1 MEITMTNSNVTVSS
15 ASDPIDA
22 SRKVRRLV
30 DKLARSRNLN
40 IDAVRQSLRDA
51 IKRANDMR
59 ALGFLHYAGVLDLH
73 LPDGTKVAIIPD
85 WHIPA
90 HDRQVAFMVKQW
102 LSDFRPDIIILIGD
116 AADMFGLSRWPK
128 PPRVVANTQME
139 LDETRRIIDEIIEC
153 SGCLHL
159 FYILGN
165 HEDRGRRTQIDPNA
179 NVASLIDAQTQEPIL
194 NFHNLMGYN
203 PGDPITFIYGAFED
217 GGFGGGIVTNDEIK
231 FIHGNKVRPKPGASP
246 YAEAD
251 AGGKSIGQGHTH
263 RFGKRA
269 RRNTKNGLIRS
280 YEFGHLGDE
289 RHPYLGYAF
298 NTNWHQGLA
307 EGHVHG
313 GLLHIQMIPIKK
325 IRDAASGEIKS
336 LFLAGGKLYQSSGY

>member
-1 MEITMTNSNVTVSS
+1 MEITMTKTNVTVSS

-22 SRKVRRLV
+22 SRRVRRIV
-30 DKLARSRNLN
+30 EKLARSRNLN
-40 IDAVRQSLRDA
+40 IDAVRQALRDA

-59 ALGFLHYAGVLDLH
+59 ALGFLSYAGVLDLH

-102 LSDFRPDIIILIGD
+102 LSDLRPDIIILIGD
-116 AADMFGLSRWPK
+116 AADMFGFSRWPV
-128 PPRVVANTQME
+128 PPGVVRNAQME
-139 LDETRRIIDEIIEC
+139 LDETRRIVDEVIEC

-165 HEDRGRRTQIDPNA
+165 HEDRTRRTQIDPNG
-179 NVASLIDAQTQEPIL
+179 NVARLIDPTTNEPIL
-194 NFHNLMGYN
+194 NFHQLMGYKI
-203 PGDPITFIYGAFED
+203 GDPITFIYGAFED

-251 AGGKSIGQGHTH
+251 ASGKSIGSGHTH
-263 RFGKRA
+263 RFAKRA
-269 RRNTKNGLIRS
+269 RRNTKNGLLRS
-280 YEFGHLGDE
+280 YEFGFLGDE

-313 GLLHIQMIPIKK
+313 GMLHIQMLPIKK
-325 IRDAASGEIKS
+325 IKTASGIQS
-336 LFLAGGKLYQSSGY
+336 LLLAGGKLYKSSGY

>member
-1 MEITMTNSNVTVSS
+1 MTNTKVTVSS
-15 ASDPIDA
+15 ASDPKDA
-22 SRKVRRLV
+22 SRRVRRIV

-40 IDAVRQSLRDA
+40 IDSVRQALRDA

-90 HDRQVAFMVKQW
+90 HDRQVTFMVKQW
-102 LSDFRPDIIILIGD
+102 LAEFRPDIIILIGD

-139 LDETRRIIDEIIEC
+139 LDETRRIVDEVIEC

-165 HEDRGRRTQIDPNA
+165 HEDRGRRSQIDPNG
-179 NVASLIDAQTQEPIL
+179 NVASLLDPTTNEPIL
-194 NFHNLMGYN
+194 NFHQLMGYK

-217 GGFGGGIVTNDEIK
+217 GGFGGGILTNDEIK

-251 AGGKSIGQGHTH
+251 AAGKSIGQGHTH
-263 RFGKRA
+263 RYAKRA

-280 YEFGHLGDE
+280 YEFGFLGDE

-298 NTNWHQGLA
+298 NTNWHQGVA
-307 EGHVHG
+307 SGHVHG
-313 GLLHIQMIPIKK
+313 GLLHIQMVPIKK
-325 IRDAASGEIKS
+325 IKNSAGQIQSVM
-336 LFLAGGKLYQSSGY
+336 LADGKLYQSSGY